1 MSLASALVDHFTREA
16 ALTRPLL
23 EAVPRDML
31 KWHPHLKSMTLGQ
44 LAGHLVETPGWAR
57 TILEADVDLAVPGDY
72 EPYVVTDTG
81 AMLEEFDRNVAAFR
95 EALADRDDP
104 MMLETWTMRAGDKVF
119 MSEPRHRA
127 LRTVT
132 VHHMIH
138 HRGQL
143 SVYLRLLNVAVP
155 STYGPTADAAP
166 F

>member
-1 MSLASALVDHFTREA
+1 MSLASELVDHFTKES

-23 EAVPRDML
+23 EAVPQDML

-57 TILEADVDLAVPGDY
+57 NILEADVDLAIPSGY

-81 AMLEEFDRNVAAFR
+81 AMLETYDRNVAAFR
-95 EALADRDDP
+95 AALADRDDA
-104 MMLETWTMRAGDKVF
+104 MMLETWTMSAGDKVL
-119 MSEPRHRA
+119 MREPRHQA
-127 LRTVT
+127 LRTIT

-143 SVYLRLLNVAVP
+143 SVYLRLVHVP
-155 STYGPTADAAP
+155 VPATYGPTADAAP